1 VLSNPDPIAPP
12 LAVAQPLLPL
22 GSPGPG
28 PHAKVGSDPGTVLPP
43 RQQLELFSKTGQ
55 SPRPVPAAEPAAAM
69 SPTSAVSPS
78 GDGPPAP
85 LDPSGE
91 IRTMVKKATTAPK
104 QASSPARSR
113 GDGGGR
119 GAGGGGAGGSGS
131 GGNGPNNHGETDAS
145 LEAEARRRYLNY
157 ALSVITA
164 RALPD
169 VRDGLKPVQR
179 RILFAMLND
188 EHLRPDAKHRK
199 SAKVVGAVIGRY
211 HPHGDTAVYDAMVRM
226 AQDFTLHLP
235 LVDGSGN
242 FGSLDGD
249 APAAYRYTECRL
261 APPAMQLLDEL
272 KYDTVEMRPNYDGT
286 AEEPAVLPARFPNL
300 LVNGSTG
307 IAVGMATNIPP
318 HNLAEVTNAAIA
330 LAEDP
335 TLTHAALMKHIKGP
349 DFPTGGQLLNT
360 KEELSQIYKDG
371 HGPIRIRG
379 HHTEEKKPR
388 GGIDIVITS
397 IPYGL
402 TKSDLVEKIAEV
414 IISRK
419 LPYLLDVRDES
430 TTDVRIVLEIK
441 RDADPAMVM
450 AYLYKHTP
458 LQHNFHVNI
467 TCLVPPEYL
476 PENQGK
482 TVPPGT
488 PAQPR
493 RMGIK
498 EVLEHFLRFR
508 EEVTRKLF
516 TYQLA
521 QLRARIHVLEGFVT
535 IFDALDETIRIIR
548 ASDGKADAAAKIMKK
563 FGLDELQVEA
573 VLELRLYK
581 LAKLEIRVIREELD
595 AKATE
600 ARRIEG
606 ILKSETKL
614 WGVIKDE
621 LRASVEQLDIKRR
634 TKAPGREVM
643 EELEFDADAF
653 IIDEDANVVVTRDNW
668 IKRVREIKDP
678 AQTRTREGDEVTYV
692 LPGSTKEKVIFF
704 TNRGSAYVVKIN
716 DIAATTGYGD
726 PAQKYFKF
734 SDGEKIVAAMTLDP
748 RALVPPMLLAVTRR
762 GYGLRFAM
770 AAHQEVTTK
779 VGRRYAKPQESDE
792 VLGVVACNDGDTVVT
807 ATAKGHVLVCKADE
821 IAKLEGPGR
830 GVIVLKTD
838 DDDAVIGF
846 VAGGKADKLVVE
858 SDKGGKRF
866 ELAAD
871 PKAAAARGGKGGQ
884 IVKKATLVAVPK
896 PVTIPPLANADGGS
910 GVN

>member
-1 VLSNPDPIAPP
+1 
-12 LAVAQPLLPL
+12 
-22 GSPGPG
+22 
-28 PHAKVGSDPGTVLPP
+28 
-43 RQQLELFSKTGQ
+43 
-55 SPRPVPAAEPAAAM
+55 
-69 SPTSAVSPS
+69 
-78 GDGPPAP
+78 
-85 LDPSGE
+85 
-91 IRTMVKKATTAPK
+91 MVKKATSAPK
-104 QASSPARSR
+104 QAQRAGGSS
-113 GDGGGR
+113 GGGR
-119 GAGGGGAGGSGS
+119 ASGSGS
-131 GGNGPNNHGETDAS
+131 GGSGASGGGGGSRGSGGPGGGDGDGETDAS
-145 LEAEARRRYLNY
+145 LESEARRRYLNY
-157 ALSVITA
+157 ALSVITS

-226 AQDFTLHLP
+226 AQDFTLRLP

-261 APPAMQLLDEL
+261 APPAMALLGEL
-272 KYDTVEMRPNYDGT
+272 DYDTVEMRANYDGT
-286 AEEPAVLPARFPNL
+286 AEEPTVLPARFPNL

-318 HNLAEVTNAAIA
+318 HNLREVVNAAVA
-330 LAEDP
+330 LAEDRDLP
-335 TLTHAALMKHIKGP
+335 HVSLMKHIKGP
-349 DFPTGGQLLNT
+349 DFPTGGQLLNN
-360 KEELSQIYKDG
+360 KVELRQIYEQG
-371 HGPIRIRG
+371 QGAIRIRG
-379 HHTEEKKPR
+379 EHKLEKKPR
-388 GGIDIVITS
+388 GGDDIVITS

-419 LPYLLDVRDES
+419 LPFLLDVRDES

-458 LQHNFHVNI
+458 LQHNFHVNL

-476 PENQGK
+476 PENKGK
-482 TVPPGT
+482 VVPTGT

-498 EVLEHFLRFR
+498 EVLGYFLDFRYDVTCKRF
-508 EEVTRKLF
+508 E
-516 TYQLA
+516 YQLA
-521 QLRARIHVLEGFVT
+521 QLRARIHVLQGFAT

-548 ASDGKADAAAKIMKK
+548 ASDGKADAAGKIIKK
-563 FGLDELQVEA
+563 FGLDELQVDA
-573 VLELRLYK
+573 ILELRLYK
-581 LAKLEIRVIREELD
+581 LAKLEILVIREELE
-595 AKATE
+595 AKAKE
-600 ARRIEG
+600 ARRIEI
-606 ILKSETKL
+606 ILKSEERL
-614 WGVIKDE
+614 WDVVKTD
-621 LRASVEQLDIKRR
+621 LRASAEEHGTPRR
-634 TKAPGREVM
+634 TKESSGTG
-643 EELEFDADAF
+643 EEPEFDADAF
-653 IIDEDANVVVTRDNW
+653 IIDEDANVVVTRDGW

-734 SDGEKIVAAMTLDP
+734 DDGEKIVTAMTLDP
-748 RALVPPMLLAVTRR
+748 RALVPPTLLAVTKR

-779 VGRRYAKPQESDE
+779 AGRRYAKPQDGDE
-792 VLGVVACNDGDTVVT
+792 VLAVAPCNDGDTVVT
-807 ATAKGHVLVCKADE
+807 ATSDGH
-821 IAKLEGPGR
+821 GR
-830 GVIVLKTD
+830 GVIVIKTAD
-838 DDDAVIGF
+838 DDNVIGF
-846 VAGGKADKLVVE
+846 IAGGKADKLVVE

-871 PKAAAARGGKGGQ
+871 PKQVAARGGKGTQ
-884 IVKKATLVAVPK
+884 IVKKSTLVAVPR

>member
-1 VLSNPDPIAPP
+1 MPGLAPSSPPSPIA
-12 LAVAQPLLPL
+12 ADSTRRA
-22 GSPGPG
+22 GGR
-28 PHAKVGSDPGTVLPP
+28 DPASALPP
-43 RQQLELFSKTGQ
+43 RQQLELFPKTGQ
-55 SPRPVPAAEPAAAM
+55 SAPFAALPE
-69 SPTSAVSPS
+69 SQV
-78 GDGPPAP
+78 
-85 LDPSGE
+85 E
-91 IRTMVKKATTAPK
+91 IRTMAKKLPIEK
-104 QASSPARSR
+104 QAQRGSGRS
-113 GDGGGR
+113 GGS
-119 GAGGGGAGGSGS
+119 GGSGS
-131 GGNGPNNHGETDAS
+131 GGSGGSGSGGGNGEGEAS

-211 HPHGDTAVYDAMVRM
+211 HPHGDSAVYDAMVRM
-226 AQDFTLHLP
+226 AQDFTLRLP

-261 APPAMQLLDEL
+261 APPAMQLLEEL
-272 KYDTVEMRPNYDGT
+272 SYDTVEMRPNYDGT
-286 AEEPAVLPARFPNL
+286 AEEPTVLPARFPNL

-318 HNLAEVTNAAIA
+318 HNLREVTAAAIA

-335 TLTHAALMKHIKGP
+335 ELPHASLMKYIQGP
-349 DFPTGGQLLNT
+349 DFPTGGQLLNS
-360 KEELSQIYKDG
+360 KVELRQIYE
-371 HGPIRIRG
+371 HGQGAIRLRG
-379 HHTEEKKPR
+379 EHKLEDKKK
-388 GGIDIVITS
+388 GGTDIVITS

-402 TKSDLVEKIAEV
+402 TKADLVEKIAEV

-419 LPYLLDVRDES
+419 LPFLLDVRDES

-458 LQHNFHVNI
+458 LQHNFHVNL

-476 PENQGK
+476 PENAGRA
-482 TVPPGT
+482 VAPGT

-498 EVLEHFLRFR
+498 EVLAYFLRFR
-508 EEVTRKLF
+508 YDVTGKRF
-516 TYQLA
+516 AYQLA

-548 ASDGKADAAAKIMKK
+548 ASEGKADAAAKIMKK
-563 FGLDELQVEA
+563 FGLDELQVDA
-573 VLELRLYK
+573 ILELRLYK
-581 LAKLEIRVIREELD
+581 LAKLEIHVIRQELD
-595 AKATE
+595 AKASE

-614 WGVIKDE
+614 WTVIKDE
-621 LRASVEQLDIKRR
+621 LKASSEQLGTPRR
-634 TKAPGREVM
+634 TKTGGAT

-653 IIDEDANVVVTRDNW
+653 IVDEDANVVVTRDGW

-678 AQTRTREGDEVTYV
+678 TQTRTREGDEVTAV

-734 SDGEKIVAAMTLDP
+734 NDGERIVTAMTLDP
-748 RALVPPMLLAVTRR
+748 RALVAPMLLAVTKR

-770 AAHQEVTTK
+770 AAHHEVTTRA
-779 VGRRYAKPQESDE
+779 GRRYAKPQEGDE
-792 VLGVVACNDGDTVVT
+792 VLAVAPCNDGDVVVC
-807 ATAKGHVLVCKADE
+807 ATADGHVLHCKADD

-830 GVIVLKTD
+830 GVIVIKTGEE
-838 DDDAVIGF
+838 DAVIGF
-846 VAGGKADKLVVE
+846 VSGGKGDKLVVE

-866 ELAAD
+866 ELGAD
-871 PKAAAARGGKGGQ
+871 PKQVAARGGKGQQ
-884 IVKKATLVAVPK
+884 IVKRATLVVVAK